1 MKTVWKPLLPAFRHS
16 KQEVFSEVVES
27 GQFIHQIGES
37 KALRQRSQPVKIS
50 QITEK
55 SFQKKLAYLKK
66 CFLEYRQQTGMGR
79 GIAAVQ
85 VGIPERFLLIFMS
98 EKESQFMVMINP
110 VIRRSSSQKL
120 RYPEICMSA
129 SPLIA
134 PIIRPEWVEV
144 EYYDQDA
151 KTCVWK
157 TRANSQQGK
166 VYNRVIQHEID
177 HLNGILN
184 IDRVDSSTLEYA
196 LDPTFYEKA
205 SFEKV

>member
-27 GQFIHQIGES
+27 GQFIHQIGDS
-37 KALRQRSQPVKIS
+37 KALRQLSQPVKIS
-50 QITEK
+50 QIIEK

-85 VGIPERFLLIFMS
+85 VGIPEQFLLIFMP
-98 EKESQFMVMINP
+98 ERQEQFLVMINP
-110 VIRRSSSQKL
+110 VIRKSSSKRL

-151 KTCVWK
+151 KICAWK

-184 IDRVDSSTLEYA
+184 IDRAVPGTLEFA
-196 LDPTFYEKA
+196 LDPKFYERA
-205 SFEKV
+205 SFEQA